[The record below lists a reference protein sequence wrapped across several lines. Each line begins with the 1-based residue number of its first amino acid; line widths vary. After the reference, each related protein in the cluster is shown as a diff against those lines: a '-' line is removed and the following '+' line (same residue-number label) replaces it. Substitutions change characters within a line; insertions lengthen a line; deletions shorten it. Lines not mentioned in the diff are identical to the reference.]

1 MSNRPYHVTYSQ
13 EAAWQIAKLD
23 GGVRVIILKW
33 IKKHLEGTDN
43 PRTIGKGLVG
53 ELTGLWRY
61 RVGDYRLLCQSK
73 TQSSKSK
80 SLKLAIDAKCMSLIN
95 MVVGNGENSRRV

>member
-1 MSNRPYHVTYSQ
+1 MSNRSYHVTYSQ
-13 EAAWQIAKLD
+13 EAARQIAKLD

-61 RVGDYRLLCQSK
+61 RVGDYRLLCQIK
-73 TQSSKSK
+73 
-80 SLKLAIDAKCMSLIN
+80 DAVIEVEIVKI
-95 MVVGNGENSRRV
+95 GHRREVYVFNQHGGRKRRK

>member
-1 MSNRPYHVTYSQ
+1 M
-13 EAAWQIAKLD
+13 
-23 GGVRVIILKW
+23 RVIILKW

-61 RVGDYRLLCQSK
+61 RVGDYRLLCQIK
-73 TQSSKSK
+73 DAVIEVEIVKS
-80 SLKLAIDAKCMSLIN
+80 AIDAKWMFLIN
-95 MVVGNGENSRRV
+95 MVVENGENSLRV